1 MTSTR
6 HDITSQPARFK
17 VLLVDDEED
26 IRELLGMLLDD
37 LGFAV
42 RTAANG
48 ADALAAFRLD
58 RPDIVLTDI
67 KMPGMDGIELLGAI
81 KALDQDVEV
90 IMISGH
96 GDMGLAIESLKLS
109 AADFITKPID
119 DDLLSIA
126 LDKVVER
133 LTLRRQVREHTEELE
148 RLVAE
153 KSARVVEL
161 ERQSAARQL
170 MGGLSSAMSV
180 VAEDVDDTGVFNE
193 LPCFISIHCA
203 DLRVVA
209 ANSLYEQRLG
219 GRTGQPSSTVYK
231 DHTGPGECPVAD
243 ALAAGAGRR
252 ASATLLSADGEEI
265 PAVVSTAPILG
276 SDGTVS
282 MVLEV
287 AVDVTEVNRLRSELT
302 RTQRRYEHLFNQV
315 PCYITVQDR
324 DMRIVE
330 ANDRFRQD
338 FGFGRGP
345 TCHQA
350 YKNLDEVCD
359 DCPVQKTFSD
369 GGRHQR
375 ETVVTSKSGQNHNI
389 LVWTAPL
396 FNEYGQGE
404 HGQVEHVLEVATDIT
419 TVRELQ
425 DQLTSLGMMLGS
437 MSHGVK
443 GLLAALDGGVYRVDS
458 GLAKGDAARVDA
470 GWKVVKHRIGHMK
483 KMVMDI
489 LYYAKSRELTVSAAT
504 LGDFASDLAAAVEA
518 KATQHHVTL
527 IREFRDPCAA
537 FEADTTALAPALL
550 NFLENAVDACVFD
563 RAKAEHAVTFGVAS
577 ENGHIVFDIAD
588 NGTGMDRETRENM
601 FTLFFSS
608 KGANGTGIGLFI
620 ANQVIA
626 RHHGSIEVN
635 STVGQGTH
643 FRIRIPAKQA
653 NTASLDGVD
662 GLDDSETR
670 TDAALG

>member
-6 HDITSQPARFK
+6 HDTTGQPARFK

-48 ADALAAFRLD
+48 AEALDAFRLD

-161 ERQSAARQL
+161 ERQSAARQI

-180 VAEDVDDTGVFNE
+180 VAGDLDDSGVFNE

-203 DLRVVA
+203 DQRVVA
-209 ANSLYEQRLG
+209 ANTLYEQRLG
-219 GRTGQPSSTVYK
+219 GRTGQPSRAVYK
-231 DHTGPGECPVAD
+231 DHSGPGECPVAD
-243 ALAAGAGRR
+243 AVAQGAGGR
-252 ASATLLSADGEEI
+252 ASATLLAADGGEI
-265 PAVVSTAPILG
+265 PAVVSTAPILD
-276 SDGTVS
+276 SDGAVS

-287 AVDVTEVNRLRSELT
+287 AVDITEVNRLRSELT

-350 YKNLDEVCD
+350 YKNLGEVCD

-375 ETVVTSKSGQNHNI
+375 ETVVTSRSGRSHNI

-396 FNEYGQGE
+396 FNE
-404 HGQVEHVLEVATDIT
+404 HGQVDHVLEVATDIT

-443 GLLAALDGGVYRVDS
+443 GLLAALDGGIYRVDS

-518 KATQHHVTL
+518 KATQHGVAL
-527 IREFRDPCAA
+527 VRDFADTDA
-537 FEADTTALAPALL
+537 FFEADTEALAPALL

-563 RAKAEHAVTFGVAS
+563 RAKADHAVTFGVSA

-620 ANQVIA
+620 SNQVIA

-635 STVGQGTH
+635 SAVGQGTH
-643 FRIRIPAKQA
+643 FRIRIPAGQTSPDA
-653 NTASLDGVD
+653 G
-662 GLDDSETR
+662 GTR

>member
-1 MTSTR
+1 MTSNR
-6 HDITSQPARFK
+6 HDTVGQTPRFS

-48 ADALAAFRLD
+48 ADALAAFRQD

-67 KMPGMDGIELLGAI
+67 KMPGMDGIALLGAV
-81 KALDQDVEV
+81 KALDPDVEV

-119 DDLLSIA
+119 DDLLAIA

-133 LTLRRQVREHTEELE
+133 LTLRRRVREHTEELE

-161 ERQSAARQL
+161 ERQSAARQI

-180 VAEDVDDTGVFNE
+180 VAGDVDDSGVFNE
-193 LPCFISIHCA
+193 LPCFIAIHCA
-203 DLRVVA
+203 DQRVVT
-209 ANSLYEQRLG
+209 ANTLYEQRLG
-219 GRTGQPSSTVYK
+219 SRPGQPSRAVYK
-231 DHTGPGECPVAD
+231 DHSGPGECPVAD
-243 ALAAGAGRR
+243 AVAQGAGGR
-252 ASATLLSADGEEI
+252 ASATLLAADGSEI
-265 PAVVSTAPILG
+265 PAVVSTVPILG
-276 SDGTVS
+276 GDGTVS

-287 AVDVTEVNRLRSELT
+287 AVDISEVNRLRSELT
-302 RTQRRYEHLFNQV
+302 RSQRRYERLFNQV

-338 FGFGRGP
+338 FGFERGP
-345 TCHQA
+345 ACHQA
-350 YKNLDEVCD
+350 YKHQDQVCD
-359 DCPVQKTFSD
+359 DCPVQKTFAD

-375 ETVVTSKSGQNHNI
+375 ETVVTSGSGRSHNI

-396 FNEYGQGE
+396 LDEQGR
-404 HGQVEHVLEVATDIT
+404 VEHVLEVATDIT
-419 TVRELQ
+419 PVRELQ

-443 GLLAALDGGVYRVDS
+443 GLLAALDGGIYRVDS
-458 GLAKGDAARVDA
+458 GLAKGDTARVEA
-470 GWKVVKHRIGHMK
+470 GWKVVRHRIGHMK

-489 LYYAKSRELTVSAAT
+489 LYYAKSRELSLCAVA
-504 LGDFASDLAAAVEA
+504 LGEFAEDLAAAAEA
-518 KATQHHVTL
+518 RATPHGISLVRRFT
-527 IREFRDPCAA
+527 DTDTA
-537 FEADTTALAPALL
+537 FEADTAALAPALL

-563 RAKAEHAVTFGVAS
+563 RAKTGHAVTFGAGR

-626 RHHGSIEVN
+626 RHHGSIEVD

-643 FRIRIPAKQA
+643 FRIRIPAIA
-653 NTASLDGVD
+653 AGP
-662 GLDDSETR
+662 DDCGTR
-670 TDAALG
+670 TDAAPG